1 MNVKGYFAW
10 SLWDNFEWAS
20 GFNIRFG
27 NVYVDFKDNLKRI
40 PKFSAHWF
48 KYILQRPTKNNGPGI
63 IDTGNGLHRRTLR
76 MSLPIANPIA
86 NPIAKR
92 LSLVSGSM
100 YASSYGTKL
109 YAQAYN
115 ELESTG
121 SMDYESDEKNSDQLP
136 HGPVDDDD
144 DEPADG

>member
-1 MNVKGYFAW
+1 
-10 SLWDNFEWAS
+10 
-20 GFNIRFG
+20 
-27 NVYVDFKDNLKRI
+27 
-40 PKFSAHWF
+40 
-48 KYILQRPTKNNGPGI
+48 
-63 IDTGNGLHRRTLR
+63 

-100 YASSYGTKL
+100 YASSYG